1 MNKKMSTSLIM
12 LLAAVFAMSPFAI
25 DSYLP
30 AIPAMA
36 ADLNIETSMVSVT
49 VSIYVL
55 GMAIGQLFGG
65 PLSDRFGRRPIMVA
79 GLLIFS
85 VGSLLIASA
94 ESMEM
99 LWSWRVIQSIG
110 GGIAVVGVPATIR
123 DNAEGK
129 EAARLFSL
137 VALIMMLAPSI
148 APTVGTIVLKTLG
161 WPSIFIILSVV
172 AVVVAVGAAVVM
184 PKAEKVTKQKKSGG
198 YISVIKER
206 RALGYLLAQAFGYAV
221 LMTFITN
228 APFAYIEHFEVTVE
242 LFSGLFIVNVV
253 GIVIVNRANSLLLR
267 VYEPAILLKAFL
279 GMQLIGGVTLV
290 GSMIIAPEN
299 LWFAV
304 VGFVISI
311 AANGGIMSNSSAC
324 FMRFFANSAG
334 VASALLGAVQYGVG
348 AAVSALAAMLSVD
361 TLWPMILAMLVS
373 TLIALTGAFVSSRS
387 ELESQQDARSTE
399 IEHQAK

>member
-1 MNKKMSTSLIM
+1 M
-12 LLAAVFAMSPFAI
+12 
-25 DSYLP
+25 
-30 AIPAMA
+30 
-36 ADLNIETSMVSVT
+36 
-49 VSIYVL
+49 
-55 GMAIGQLFGG
+55 
-65 PLSDRFGRRPIMVA
+65 
-79 GLLIFS
+79 
-85 VGSLLIASA
+85 
-94 ESMEM
+94 
-99 LWSWRVIQSIG
+99 
-110 GGIAVVGVPATIR
+110 
-123 DNAEGK
+123 
-129 EAARLFSL
+129 
-137 VALIMMLAPSI
+137 
-148 APTVGTIVLKTLG
+148 LKTLG
-161 WPSIFIILSVV
+161 WPSIFIILSAV

-184 PKAEKVTKQKKSGG
+184 PKAEKVTKKKKSGG

-242 LFSGLFIVNVV
+242 IFSGLFIANVV

-267 VYEPAILLKAFL
+267 VYEPAVLLKAFL

-373 TLIALTGAFVSSRS
+373 TLIALTGGAFVSSRA
-387 ELESQQDARSTE
+387 EADNQQDGRSAE
-399 IEHQAK
+399 VEHQAK

>member
-1 MNKKMSTSLIM
+1 MNKKMSTSLII

-65 PLSDRFGRRPIMVA
+65 SLSDRFGRRPIMVA

-85 VGSLLIASA
+85 IGSLLIASA

-99 LWSWRVIQSIG
+99 LWTWRVIQSIG

-242 LFSGLFIVNVV
+242 LFSGLFIANVV
-253 GIVIVNRANSLLLR
+253 GIVVVNRANSLLLR
-267 VYEPAILLKAFL
+267 VYEPAVLLKAFL

-361 TLWPMILAMLVS
+361 TLWPMILAMLFS
-373 TLIALTGAFVSSRS
+373 TLIALTGAFVSSRA
-387 ELESQQDARSTE
+387 ETDNQQDGRSSE
-399 IEHQAK
+399 VEHQAK

>member
-110 GGIAVVGVPATIR
+110 GGVAVVGVPATIR

-242 LFSGLFIVNVV
+242 LFSGLFIANVV